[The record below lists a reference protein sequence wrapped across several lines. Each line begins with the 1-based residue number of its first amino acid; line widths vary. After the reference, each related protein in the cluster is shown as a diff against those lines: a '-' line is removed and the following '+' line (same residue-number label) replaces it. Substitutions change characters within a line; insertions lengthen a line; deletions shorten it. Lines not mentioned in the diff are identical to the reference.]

1 MTTGASRHSWSA
13 GRRTRWW
20 VTAAMAVLIAAA
32 TGRGAPAAGVM
43 DLQGAATP
51 TAVTCGIPRPAS
63 QTEATDGTGGA
74 AVVTPPAV
82 ATPGVTAVDATT
94 AAALEAT
101 VRALAACLSE
111 GNSDVVAELASGR
124 YLGLLVGLGESLT
137 AEEYVALAAGLPVV
151 PVTVRSVSGA
161 AINPS
166 GVATAEV
173 VYVVANQLVRARW
186 TFVPVPATEATP
198 AVDTRWRVDGE
209 EILPV
214 DRPTAASVRV
224 ELDEY
229 EIAAEPETVR
239 GPDLVLRVR
248 NVGEEDHEALVVRLE
263 EGASATDLL
272 QPGPE
277 LPSGITFVGEIVVPA
292 GEEADLVL
300 VDLEPGVYA
309 LVCLFPDENG
319 TPHLALGMEAE
330 ITVR

>member
-1 MTTGASRHSWSA
+1 M
-13 GRRTRWW
+13 RT
-20 VTAAMAVLIAAA
+20 
-32 TGRGAPAAGVM
+32 P
-43 DLQGAATP
+43 
-51 TAVTCGIPRPAS
+51 

-74 AVVTPPAV
+74 DVTTPPAV
-82 ATPGVTAVDATT
+82 ASPGASAVDAAT

-101 VRALAACLSE
+101 VLALAACLSE
-111 GNSDVVAELASGR
+111 GESNRVAALASER
-124 YLGLLVGLGESLT
+124 YLGILAGAGEPLA
-137 AEEYVALAAGLPVV
+137 AEEYVALAADLPTV

-161 AINPS
+161 AIDPS
-166 GVATAEV
+166 GAATAEV

-186 TFVPVPATEATP
+186 TFVPVPATEVPATG
-198 AVDTRWRVDGE
+198 DTGWRVDAE

-214 DRPTAASVRV
+214 DEPGTASVRV

-229 EIAAEPETVR
+229 EITAEPETVSE
-239 GPDLVLRVR
+239 PDLVLRVR
-248 NVGEEDHEALVVRLE
+248 NVGEEDHEVLVVRLAD
-263 EGASATDLL
+263 GAVAADLL

-277 LPSGITFVGEIVVPA
+277 LPSGITLAGEIVVPA

-300 VDLEPGVYA
+300 VDLEPGTYA